1 MTCNLSTARQRF
13 GGVSRPLACDIL
25 AGVCSFEVGVDGLC
39 ERNGDGQCIVGRQRN
54 GTGAAG
60 RSWSEKNVKHVC
72 YYSADV
78 VRIRLWCRSYM
89 SRRACSVSQGG

>member
-60 RSWSEKNVKHVC
+60 RSWSEKNVNTCVIILLMWSGLG
-72 YYSADV
+72 YGAG
-78 VRIRLWCRSYM
+78 
-89 SRRACSVSQGG
+89 AT